1 MFIKNIF
8 NVKNYKG
15 LEDGFKVEFDEITY
29 IVGDNAKNKTTI
41 GSLPLWILTGYNIY
55 GSNKEQVA
63 NDSIITG
70 QNTIASMTIID
81 NQGSEHVITRC
92 KGKDNFV
99 MLDGIR
105 TTQEILTR
113 FYKDVHAFI
122 CSYYPNYFRSMDL
135 AKQRE
140 LLLRILPAVSSED
153 AFKLLEKEEQEIL
166 EHPIADI
173 KGFCKSKRDE
183 IKEITSELDKLAG
196 SKNML
201 INIAIQ
207 KEDNLKK
214 FEKQSE
220 LDNLEKEY
228 EKLIENTDNIVTLEE
243 IEKDINRL
251 DSKISNNIKIELQEL
266 QKRQKKELENL
277 DNVTSV
283 TSTCPTC
290 KQEIK
295 NENLIKALKITY
307 KKNINTIAEKIETLK
322 KDTQELI
329 DKRKEKIE
337 KYKVLKTP
345 QMQEKTKIRDEIKQK
360 IDILQKEKSEI
371 DLFNKE
377 VELKHNEIQ
386 NAKKQIEE
394 FDKLSKE
401 MSETIDKYNNQ
412 LKIATRLNL
421 LTIKEQMKE
430 ANGYLKNVTIEFSRL
445 NEETGEIMDVYEIK
459 YNGRIYEKL
468 SKSYKLRADI
478 EIATLINKITGIN
491 TPMFIDDVESITKI
505 DTTNNI
511 QTIMAIVIK
520 YNDLEVIYDYSEVLK
535 RERDSINK
543 KIEESSS
550 NLLQNAA

>member
-173 KGFCKSKRDE
+173 KGFCKSKRAE

-290 KQEIK
+290 KQELK

-307 KKNINTIAEKIETLK
+307 KKNINTIAEKIESLK
-322 KDTQELI
+322 KETQELI
-329 DKRKEKIE
+329 DRKKKQIE

-345 QMQEKTKIRDEIKQK
+345 QMQEKAKMRDEIKTK

-377 VELKHNEIQ
+377 VELKHNEIV
-386 NAKKQIEE
+386 NAKKKIEE
-394 FDKLSKE
+394 FDNLSKE
-401 MSETIDKYNNQ
+401 MTETIDRYNSQ

-421 LTIKEQMKE
+421 LIIQEQMKKV
-430 ANGYLKNVTIEFSRL
+430 NRYLKNVTIEFSSV
-445 NEETGEIMDVYEIK
+445 NEETGEIMDVYEVK
-459 YNGRIYEKL
+459 YKGRKYEKL

-478 EIATLINKITGIN
+478 EIATLINKVTGIN
-491 TPMFIDDVESITKI
+491 TPMFIDDVESITEI

-520 YNDLEVIYDYSEVLK
+520 FNDLEVLYDYSDVLT

-543 KIEESSS
+543 KIEESS

>member
-173 KGFCKSKRDE
+173 KGFCKSKRAE

-220 LDNLEKEY
+220 LDNVEKEY

-290 KQEIK
+290 KQELK

-307 KKNINTIAEKIETLK
+307 KKNINTIAEKIESLK
-322 KDTQELI
+322 KETQELI
-329 DKRKEKIE
+329 DRKKKQIE
-337 KYKVLKTP
+337 KYRVLKTP
-345 QMQEKTKIRDEIKQK
+345 QMQEKAKMRDEIKTK

-377 VELKHNEIQ
+377 VELKHNEIV
-386 NAKKQIEE
+386 NAKKKIEE
-394 FDKLSKE
+394 FDNLSKE
-401 MSETIDKYNNQ
+401 MTETIDRYNNQ

-421 LTIKEQMKE
+421 LIIQEQMKKV
-430 ANGYLKNVTIEFSRL
+430 NRYLKNVTIEFSSI
-445 NEETGEIMDVYEIK
+445 NEETGEIMDVYEVK
-459 YNGRIYEKL
+459 YKGRKYEKL

-478 EIATLINKITGIN
+478 EIATLINKVTGIN
-491 TPMFIDDVESITKI
+491 TPMFIDDVESITEI

-520 YNDLEVIYDYSEVLK
+520 FNDLEVLYDYSDVLT

-543 KIEESSS
+543 KIEESS

>member
-63 NDSIITG
+63 NDSNITG

-173 KGFCKSKRDE
+173 KGFCKSKRAE

-307 KKNINTIAEKIETLK
+307 KKNINTIAEKIESLK
-322 KDTQELI
+322 KETQELI
-329 DKRKEKIE
+329 DRKKKQIE

-345 QMQEKTKIRDEIKQK
+345 QMQEKAKMRDEIKTK

-377 VELKHNEIQ
+377 VELKHNEIV
-386 NAKKQIEE
+386 NAKKKIEE
-394 FDKLSKE
+394 FDNLSKE
-401 MSETIDKYNNQ
+401 MTETIDRYNSQ

-421 LTIKEQMKE
+421 LIIQEQMKKV
-430 ANGYLKNVTIEFSRL
+430 NRYLKNVTIEFSSV
-445 NEETGEIMDVYEIK
+445 NEETGEIMDVYEVK
-459 YNGRIYEKL
+459 YKGRKYEKL

-478 EIATLINKITGIN
+478 EIATLINKVTGIN
-491 TPMFIDDVESITKI
+491 TPMFIDDVESITEI

-520 YNDLEVIYDYSEVLK
+520 FNDLEVLYDYSDVLT

-543 KIEESSS
+543 KIEESS

>member
-55 GSNKEQVA
+55 GSNKEKVA
-63 NDSIITG
+63 NDSIIIG

-173 KGFCKSKRDE
+173 KGFCKSKRTE

-290 KQEIK
+290 KQELK

-307 KKNINTIAEKIETLK
+307 KKNINTIAEKIESLK
-322 KDTQELI
+322 KETQELI
-329 DKRKEKIE
+329 DRKKKQIE
-337 KYKVLKTP
+337 KYRFLKTP
-345 QMQEKTKIRDEIKQK
+345 QMQQKAKMRDEIKTK

-377 VELKHNEIQ
+377 VELKHNEIV
-386 NAKKQIEE
+386 NAKKKIEE
-394 FDKLSKE
+394 FDNLSKE
-401 MSETIDKYNNQ
+401 MTETIDRYNSQ

-421 LTIKEQMKE
+421 LIIQEQMKKV
-430 ANGYLKNVTIEFSRL
+430 NRYLKNVTIEFSSV
-445 NEETGEIMDVYEIK
+445 NEETGEIMDVYEVK
-459 YNGRIYEKL
+459 YKGRKYEKL

-478 EIATLINKITGIN
+478 EIATLINRVTGIN
-491 TPMFIDDVESITKI
+491 TPMFIDDVESITEI
-505 DTTNNI
+505 ETTNNI

-520 YNDLEVIYDYSEVLK
+520 FNDLEVLYDYSDVLT

-543 KIEESSS
+543 KIEESS

>member
-173 KGFCKSKRDE
+173 KGFCKSKRAE

-307 KKNINTIAEKIETLK
+307 KKNINTIAEKIESLK
-322 KDTQELI
+322 KETQELI
-329 DKRKEKIE
+329 DRKKKQIE
-337 KYKVLKTP
+337 KYRVLKTP
-345 QMQEKTKIRDEIKQK
+345 QMQEKAKMRDEIKTK

-377 VELKHNEIQ
+377 VELKHNEIV
-386 NAKKQIEE
+386 NTKKKIEE
-394 FDKLSKE
+394 FDNLSKE
-401 MSETIDKYNNQ
+401 MTETIDRYNSQ

-421 LTIKEQMKE
+421 LIIQEQMKKV
-430 ANGYLKNVTIEFSRL
+430 NRYLKNVTIEFSSV
-445 NEETGEIMDVYEIK
+445 NEETGEIMDVYEVK
-459 YNGRIYEKL
+459 YKGRKYEKL

-478 EIATLINKITGIN
+478 EIATLINRVTGIN
-491 TPMFIDDVESITKI
+491 TPMFIDDVESITEI
-505 DTTNNI
+505 ETTNNI

-520 YNDLEVIYDYSEVLK
+520 FNDLEVLYDYSDVLT

-543 KIEESSS
+543 KIEESS

>member
-1 MFIKNIF
+1 MFIKNVF
-8 NVKNYKG
+8 NVINYKG
-15 LEDGFKVEFDEITY
+15 LENGFKVDFDDITY

-63 NDSIITG
+63 NDSIITS
-70 QNTIASMTIID
+70 QNTVASMTIID
-81 NQGSEHVITRC
+81 NEGSEHVITRC

-105 TTQEILTR
+105 TSQEILTR

-140 LLLRILPAVSSED
+140 LLLRILPAISSED

-166 EHPIADI
+166 EQPIADI
-173 KGFCKSKRDE
+173 KGFCKSKRAE
-183 IKEITSELDKLAG
+183 IKALNSELDKIAG

-201 INIAIQ
+201 INTAIQ
-207 KEDNLKK
+207 KEENLKV
-214 FEKQSE
+214 FEKQKQ
-220 LDNLEKEY
+220 LDNLEEKY
-228 EKLIENTDNIVTLEE
+228 EKLIENTDNIVTIEE
-243 IEKDINRL
+243 IEKDINKL
-251 DSKISNNIKIELQEL
+251 DNKISNNIKIELCEL
-266 QKRQKKELENL
+266 QTRQKKELENL

-295 NENLIKALKITY
+295 NESLIKALKITY
-307 KKNINTIAEKIETLK
+307 KKNINTIAEKIESLK
-322 KDTQELI
+322 KETQELM
-329 DKRKEKIE
+329 DKKKNKIE

-360 IDILQKEKSEI
+360 IDILQKERSEI

-377 VELKHNEIQ
+377 VELKHNEIL

-394 FDKLSKE
+394 FDKLSKK

-412 LKIATRLNL
+412 SCHL
-421 LTIKEQMKE
+421 LH
-430 ANGYLKNVTIEFSRL
+430 
-445 NEETGEIMDVYEIK
+445 
-459 YNGRIYEKL
+459 
-468 SKSYKLRADI
+468 
-478 EIATLINKITGIN
+478 
-491 TPMFIDDVESITKI
+491 
-505 DTTNNI
+505 I
-511 QTIMAIVIK
+511 Q
-520 YNDLEVIYDYSEVLK
+520 NFF
-535 RERDSINK
+535 
-543 KIEESSS
+543 
-550 NLLQNAA
+550 

>member
-173 KGFCKSKRDE
+173 KGFCKSKRAE

-290 KQEIK
+290 KQELK

-307 KKNINTIAEKIETLK
+307 KKNINTIAEKIESLK
-322 KDTQELI
+322 KETQELI
-329 DKRKEKIE
+329 DRKKKQIE

-345 QMQEKTKIRDEIKQK
+345 QMQEKAKMRDEIKTK

-377 VELKHNEIQ
+377 VELKHNEIV
-386 NAKKQIEE
+386 NAKKKIEE
-394 FDKLSKE
+394 FDNLSKE
-401 MSETIDKYNNQ
+401 MTETIDRYNSQ

-421 LTIKEQMKE
+421 LIIQEQMKKV
-430 ANGYLKNVTIEFSRL
+430 NRYLKNVTIEFSSV
-445 NEETGEIMDVYEIK
+445 NEETGEIMDVYEVK
-459 YNGRIYEKL
+459 YKGRKYEKL

-478 EIATLINKITGIN
+478 EIATLINKVTGIN
-491 TPMFIDDVESITKI
+491 TPMFVDDVESITEI

-520 YNDLEVIYDYSEVLK
+520 FNDLEVLYDYSDVLT

-543 KIEESSS
+543 KIEESS

>member
-173 KGFCKSKRDE
+173 KGFCKSKRAE

-290 KQEIK
+290 KQELK

-307 KKNINTIAEKIETLK
+307 KKNINTIAEKIESLK
-322 KDTQELI
+322 KETQELI
-329 DKRKEKIE
+329 DRKKKQIE
-337 KYKVLKTP
+337 KYRFLKTP
-345 QMQEKTKIRDEIKQK
+345 QMQQKAKMRDEIKTK

-377 VELKHNEIQ
+377 VELKHNEIV
-386 NAKKQIEE
+386 NAKKKIEE
-394 FDKLSKE
+394 FDNLSKE
-401 MSETIDKYNNQ
+401 MTETIDRYNNQ

-421 LTIKEQMKE
+421 LIIQEQMKKV
-430 ANGYLKNVTIEFSRL
+430 NRYLKNVTIEFSSV
-445 NEETGEIMDVYEIK
+445 NEETGEIMDVYEVK
-459 YNGRIYEKL
+459 YKGRKYEKL

-478 EIATLINKITGIN
+478 EIATLINRVTGIN
-491 TPMFIDDVESITKI
+491 TPMFIDDVESITEI
-505 DTTNNI
+505 ETTNNI

-520 YNDLEVIYDYSEVLK
+520 FNDLEVLYDYSDVLT
-535 RERDSINK
+535 RERDSIIK
-543 KIEESSS
+543 KIEESS

>member
-63 NDSIITG
+63 NDSIIIG

-173 KGFCKSKRDE
+173 KGFCKSKRTE

-421 LTIKEQMKE
+421 LTIKEQMKK
-430 ANGYLKNVTIEFSRL
+430 ANGYLKNVTIEFSRV

-459 YNGRIYEKL
+459 YNGRMYEKL

>member
-173 KGFCKSKRDE
+173 KGFCKSKRTE

-290 KQEIK
+290 KQELK

-307 KKNINTIAEKIETLK
+307 KKNINTIAEKIESLK
-322 KDTQELI
+322 KETQELI
-329 DKRKEKIE
+329 DRKKKQIE
-337 KYKVLKTP
+337 KYRVLKTP
-345 QMQEKTKIRDEIKQK
+345 QMQEKAKMRDEIKTK

-377 VELKHNEIQ
+377 VELKHNEIV
-386 NAKKQIEE
+386 NAKKKIEE
-394 FDKLSKE
+394 FDNLSKE
-401 MSETIDKYNNQ
+401 MTETIDRYNSQ

-421 LTIKEQMKE
+421 LIIQEQMKKV
-430 ANGYLKNVTIEFSRL
+430 NRYLKNVTIEFSSV
-445 NEETGEIMDVYEIK
+445 NEETGEIMDVYEVK
-459 YNGRIYEKL
+459 YKGRKYEKL

-478 EIATLINKITGIN
+478 EIATLINKVTGIN
-491 TPMFIDDVESITKI
+491 TPMFVDDVESITEI
-505 DTTNNI
+505 ETTNNI

-520 YNDLEVIYDYSEVLK
+520 FNDLEVLYDYSDVLT

-543 KIEESSS
+543 KIEESS

>member
-1 MFIKNIF
+1 MFIKNVF
-8 NVKNYKG
+8 NVINYKG
-15 LEDGFKVEFDEITY
+15 LENGFKVDFDDITY

-63 NDSIITG
+63 NDSIITS
-70 QNTIASMTIID
+70 QNTVASMTIID
-81 NQGSEHVITRC
+81 NEGSEHVITRC

-105 TTQEILTR
+105 TSQEILTR

-140 LLLRILPAVSSED
+140 LLLRILPAISSED

-166 EHPIADI
+166 EEPVADI
-173 KGFCKSKRDE
+173 KGFCKAKRAE
-183 IKEITSELDKLAG
+183 IKEITSELDKIAG

-207 KEDNLKK
+207 KEENLKT
-214 FEKQSE
+214 FDKQNE
-220 LDNLEKEY
+220 LDNLERKY
-228 EKLIENTDNIVTLEE
+228 KKLIENTDNIVTIEE
-243 IEKDINRL
+243 IEKDINKL
-251 DSKISNNIKIELQEL
+251 DNKISNNIKIELQEL
-266 QKRQKKELENL
+266 QTRQKKELENF
-277 DNVTSV
+277 DNVASV

-307 KKNINTIAEKIETLK
+307 KKNINIIAEKIETLK

-329 DKRKEKIE
+329 DKRKGKIE

-421 LTIKEQMKE
+421 LMIKEQMKE
-430 ANGYLKNVTIEFSRL
+430 ANGYLKNVTIEFSRV

-459 YNGRIYEKL
+459 YNGRTYEKL

-478 EIATLINKITGIN
+478 EIATLINKVTGIN

-543 KIEESSS
+543 KIEESSN

>member
-173 KGFCKSKRDE
+173 KGFCKSKRAE

-307 KKNINTIAEKIETLK
+307 KKNINTIAEKIESLK
-322 KDTQELI
+322 KETQELI
-329 DKRKEKIE
+329 DRKKQQIE
-337 KYKVLKTP
+337 KYRVLKTP
-345 QMQEKTKIRDEIKQK
+345 QMQEKAKMRDEIKTK

-377 VELKHNEIQ
+377 VELKHNEIV
-386 NAKKQIEE
+386 NAKKKIEE
-394 FDKLSKE
+394 FDNLSKE
-401 MSETIDKYNNQ
+401 MAETIDRYNSQ

-421 LTIKEQMKE
+421 LIIKEQMKKV
-430 ANGYLKNVTIEFSRL
+430 NRYLKNVTIEFSSV
-445 NEETGEIMDVYEIK
+445 NEETGEIMDVYEVK
-459 YNGRIYEKL
+459 YKGRKYEKL

-478 EIATLINKITGIN
+478 EIATLINKVTGIN
-491 TPMFIDDVESITKI
+491 TPMFIDDVESITEI

-520 YNDLEVIYDYSEVLK
+520 FNDLEVLYDYSDVLT
-535 RERDSINK
+535 RERDSIIK
-543 KIEESSS
+543 KIEESS

>member
-63 NDSIITG
+63 NDSNITG

-173 KGFCKSKRDE
+173 KGFCKSKRTE

-307 KKNINTIAEKIETLK
+307 KKNINTIAEKIEFLK
-322 KDTQELI
+322 KETQELI
-329 DKRKEKIE
+329 DRKKQQIE
-337 KYKVLKTP
+337 KYRVLKTP
-345 QMQEKTKIRDEIKQK
+345 QMQEKAKMRDEIKTK

-377 VELKHNEIQ
+377 VELKHNEIV
-386 NAKKQIEE
+386 NAKKKIEE
-394 FDKLSKE
+394 FDNLSKE
-401 MSETIDKYNNQ
+401 MAETIDRYNSQ

-421 LTIKEQMKE
+421 LIIQEQMKKV
-430 ANGYLKNVTIEFSRL
+430 NRYLKNVTIEFSSV
-445 NEETGEIMDVYEIK
+445 NEETGEIMDVYEVK
-459 YNGRIYEKL
+459 YKGRKYEKL

-478 EIATLINKITGIN
+478 EIATLINKVTGIN
-491 TPMFIDDVESITKI
+491 TPMFIDDVESITEI

-520 YNDLEVIYDYSEVLK
+520 FNDLEVLYDYSDVLT

-543 KIEESSS
+543 KIEESS

>member
-173 KGFCKSKRDE
+173 KGFCKSKRAE

-307 KKNINTIAEKIETLK
+307 KKNINTIAEKIESLK
-322 KDTQELI
+322 KETQELI
-329 DKRKEKIE
+329 DRKKKQIE
-337 KYKVLKTP
+337 KYRVLKTP
-345 QMQEKTKIRDEIKQK
+345 QMQEKAKMRDEIKTK

-377 VELKHNEIQ
+377 VELKHNEIV
-386 NAKKQIEE
+386 NAKKKIEE
-394 FDKLSKE
+394 FDNLSKE
-401 MSETIDKYNNQ
+401 MTETIDRYNSQ

-421 LTIKEQMKE
+421 LIIQEQMKKV
-430 ANGYLKNVTIEFSRL
+430 NRYLKNVTIEFSSV
-445 NEETGEIMDVYEIK
+445 NEETGEIMDVYEVK
-459 YNGRIYEKL
+459 YKGRKYEKL

-478 EIATLINKITGIN
+478 EIATLINKVTGIN
-491 TPMFIDDVESITKI
+491 TPMFIDDVESITEI

-520 YNDLEVIYDYSEVLK
+520 FNDLEVLYDYSDVLT
-535 RERDSINK
+535 RERDSIIK
-543 KIEESSS
+543 KIEESS

>member
-173 KGFCKSKRDE
+173 KGFCKSKRAE

-307 KKNINTIAEKIETLK
+307 KKNINTIAEKIESLK
-322 KDTQELI
+322 KETQELI
-329 DKRKEKIE
+329 DRKKKQIE
-337 KYKVLKTP
+337 KYRVLKTP
-345 QMQEKTKIRDEIKQK
+345 QMQEKAKMRDEIKTK

-377 VELKHNEIQ
+377 VELKHNEIV
-386 NAKKQIEE
+386 NAKKKIEE
-394 FDKLSKE
+394 FDNLSKE
-401 MSETIDKYNNQ
+401 MTVTIDRYNNQ

-421 LTIKEQMKE
+421 LIIQEQMKKV
-430 ANGYLKNVTIEFSRL
+430 NRYLKNVTIEFSSV
-445 NEETGEIMDVYEIK
+445 NEETGEIMDVYEVK
-459 YNGRIYEKL
+459 YKGRKYEKL

-478 EIATLINKITGIN
+478 EIATLINKVTGIN
-491 TPMFIDDVESITKI
+491 TLMFIDDVESITEI

-520 YNDLEVIYDYSEVLK
+520 FNDLEVLYDYSDVLT
-535 RERDSINK
+535 RERDSIIK
-543 KIEESSS
+543 KIEESS

>member
-1 MFIKNIF
+1 MFIKNVF
-8 NVKNYKG
+8 NVINYKG
-15 LEDGFKVEFDEITY
+15 LENGFKVEFDEITY

>member
-173 KGFCKSKRDE
+173 KGFCKSKRAE

-228 EKLIENTDNIVTLEE
+228 EKLIENTDNILTLEE

-307 KKNINTIAEKIETLK
+307 KKNINTIAGKIEFLK
-322 KDTQELI
+322 KETQELI
-329 DKRKEKIE
+329 DRKKQQIE
-337 KYKVLKTP
+337 KYRVLKTP
-345 QMQEKTKIRDEIKQK
+345 QMQEKAKMRDEIKTK

-377 VELKHNEIQ
+377 VELKHNEIV
-386 NAKKQIEE
+386 NAKKKIEE
-394 FDKLSKE
+394 FDNLSKE
-401 MSETIDKYNNQ
+401 MAETIDRYNSQ

-421 LTIKEQMKE
+421 LIIKEQMKKV
-430 ANGYLKNVTIEFSRL
+430 NRYLKNVTIEFSSV
-445 NEETGEIMDVYEIK
+445 NEETGEIMDVYEVK
-459 YNGRIYEKL
+459 YKGRKYEKL

-478 EIATLINKITGIN
+478 EIATLINKVTGIN
-491 TPMFIDDVESITKI
+491 TPMFIDDVESITEI

-520 YNDLEVIYDYSEVLK
+520 FNDLEVLYDYSDVLT

-543 KIEESSS
+543 KIEESS

>member
-173 KGFCKSKRDE
+173 KGFCKSKRAE

-290 KQEIK
+290 KQELK

-307 KKNINTIAEKIETLK
+307 KKNINTIAEKIESLK
-322 KDTQELI
+322 KETQELI
-329 DKRKEKIE
+329 DRKKKQIE
-337 KYKVLKTP
+337 KYRVLKTP
-345 QMQEKTKIRDEIKQK
+345 QMQEKAKMRDEIKTK

-377 VELKHNEIQ
+377 VELKHNEIV
-386 NAKKQIEE
+386 NAKKKIEE
-394 FDKLSKE
+394 FDNLSKE
-401 MSETIDKYNNQ
+401 MTETIDRYNSQ

-421 LTIKEQMKE
+421 LIIQEQMKKV
-430 ANGYLKNVTIEFSRL
+430 NRYLKNVTIEFSSV
-445 NEETGEIMDVYEIK
+445 NEETGEIMDVYEVK
-459 YNGRIYEKL
+459 YKGRKYEKL

-478 EIATLINKITGIN
+478 EIATLINKVTGIN
-491 TPMFIDDVESITKI
+491 TPMFIDDVESITEI

-520 YNDLEVIYDYSEVLK
+520 FNDLEVLYDYSDVLT

-543 KIEESSS
+543 KIEESS

>member
-173 KGFCKSKRDE
+173 KGFCKSKRAE

-307 KKNINTIAEKIETLK
+307 KKNINTIAEKIEFLK
-322 KDTQELI
+322 KETQELI
-329 DKRKEKIE
+329 DRKKQQIE
-337 KYKVLKTP
+337 KYRVLKTP
-345 QMQEKTKIRDEIKQK
+345 QMQEKAKMRDEIKTK

-377 VELKHNEIQ
+377 VELKHNEIV
-386 NAKKQIEE
+386 NAKKKIEE
-394 FDKLSKE
+394 FDNLSKE
-401 MSETIDKYNNQ
+401 MTETIDRYNSQ

-421 LTIKEQMKE
+421 LIIQEQMKKV
-430 ANGYLKNVTIEFSRL
+430 NRYLKNVTIEFSSV
-445 NEETGEIMDVYEIK
+445 NEETGEIMDVYEVK
-459 YNGRIYEKL
+459 YKGRKYEKL
-468 SKSYKLRADI
+468 SKSYKLRADM
-478 EIATLINKITGIN
+478 EIATLINKVTGIN
-491 TPMFIDDVESITKI
+491 TPMFIDDVESITEI

-520 YNDLEVIYDYSEVLK
+520 FNDLEVLYDYSDVLT

-543 KIEESSS
+543 KIEESS

>member
-173 KGFCKSKRDE
+173 KGFCKSKRAE

-290 KQEIK
+290 KQELK

-307 KKNINTIAEKIETLK
+307 KKNINTIAEKIESLK
-322 KDTQELI
+322 KETQELI
-329 DKRKEKIE
+329 DRKKQQIE
-337 KYKVLKTP
+337 KYRVLKTP
-345 QMQEKTKIRDEIKQK
+345 QMQEKAKMRDEIKTK

-377 VELKHNEIQ
+377 VELKHNEIV
-386 NAKKQIEE
+386 NAKKKIEE
-394 FDKLSKE
+394 FDNLSKE
-401 MSETIDKYNNQ
+401 MAETIDRYNSQ

-421 LTIKEQMKE
+421 LIIQEQMKKV
-430 ANGYLKNVTIEFSRL
+430 NRYLKNVTIEFSSV
-445 NEETGEIMDVYEIK
+445 NEETGEIMDVYEVK
-459 YNGRIYEKL
+459 YKGRKYEKL

-478 EIATLINKITGIN
+478 EIATLINKVTGIN
-491 TPMFIDDVESITKI
+491 TPMFVDDVESITEI

-520 YNDLEVIYDYSEVLK
+520 FNDLEVLYDYSDVLT

-543 KIEESSS
+543 KIEESS

>member
-1 MFIKNIF
+1 MYIKNIF

-15 LEDGFKVEFDEITY
+15 LNDGFKVQFEDITY
-29 IVGDNAKNKTTI
+29 IIGDNAKNKTTI
-41 GSLPLWILTGYNIY
+41 GALPLWILTGYSLT

-63 NDSIITG
+63 NDTIMTS
-70 QNTIASMTIID
+70 QNTTASMTIID
-81 NQGSEHVITRC
+81 NSGSEHTITRC

-166 EHPIADI
+166 EEKVIDI
-173 KGFCKSKRDE
+173 KGFCKARRAE
-183 IKEITSELDKLAG
+183 IKELNSELDKISG

-201 INIAIQ
+201 IDIAIQ
-207 KEDNLKK
+207 KEENKK
-214 FEKQSE
+214 SFENQKE
-220 LDNLEKEY
+220 LDALEQEY

-243 IEKDINRL
+243 LEKDIKKL
-251 DSKISNNIKIELQEL
+251 DNKITTNIKVELQEL
-266 QKRQKKELENL
+266 QAKQKKQLENL
-277 DNVTSV
+277 DNVASV

-295 NENLIKALKITY
+295 NENLIKALKIGY
-307 KKNINTIAEKIETLK
+307 KKDINSLAEKIESLK
-322 KDTQELI
+322 VETQELI
-329 DKRKEKIE
+329 DKKKKQIEQYKIM
-337 KYKVLKTP
+337 KTP
-345 QMQEKTKIRDEIKQK
+345 EMQEKSKRRDNLKAK

-377 VELKHNEIQ
+377 VELKHNEII
-386 NAKKQIEE
+386 NAKKKLEE
-394 FDKLSKE
+394 LEKLS
-401 MSETIDKYNNQ
+401 SEITDTIDKYNKQ
-412 LKIATRLNL
+412 LKIVTRLNL
-421 LTIKEQMKE
+421 LIIQEQMKSVKD
-430 ANGYLKNVTIEFSRL
+430 YLKDVTIEFSSVD
-445 NEETGEIMDVYEIK
+445 EETGEIIDVYEIK
-459 YNGRIYEKL
+459 YKGRKYEKL

-478 EIATLINKITGIN
+478 EIATLINRVTGIN
-491 TPMFIDDVESITKI
+491 TPMFIDDVESITQI
-505 DTTNNI
+505 NTELELQMI
-511 QTIMAIVIK
+511 LAIVVK
-520 YNDLEVIYDYSEVLK
+520 YNDLEILYNYSDVLF

-543 KIEESSS
+543 KIEESS
-550 NLLQNAA
+550 NLLQRAA

>member
-173 KGFCKSKRDE
+173 KGFCKSKRAE

-307 KKNINTIAEKIETLK
+307 KKNINTIAEKIESLK
-322 KDTQELI
+322 KETQELI
-329 DKRKEKIE
+329 DRKKKQIE
-337 KYKVLKTP
+337 KYRVLKTP
-345 QMQEKTKIRDEIKQK
+345 QMQEKAKMRDEIKTK

-377 VELKHNEIQ
+377 VELKHNEIV
-386 NAKKQIEE
+386 NAKKKIEE
-394 FDKLSKE
+394 FDNLSKE
-401 MSETIDKYNNQ
+401 MTETIDRYNSQ

-421 LTIKEQMKE
+421 LIIQEQMKKV
-430 ANGYLKNVTIEFSRL
+430 NRYLKNVTIEFSSV
-445 NEETGEIMDVYEIK
+445 NEETGEIMDVYEVK
-459 YNGRIYEKL
+459 YKGRKYEKL

-478 EIATLINKITGIN
+478 EIATLINRVTGIN
-491 TPMFIDDVESITKI
+491 TPMFIDDVESITEI

-520 YNDLEVIYDYSEVLK
+520 FNDLEVLYDYSDVLT

-543 KIEESSS
+543 KIEESS

>member
-173 KGFCKSKRDE
+173 KGFCKSKRTE

-290 KQEIK
+290 KQELK

-307 KKNINTIAEKIETLK
+307 KKNINTIAEKIESLK
-322 KDTQELI
+322 KETQELI
-329 DKRKEKIE
+329 DRKKKQIE
-337 KYKVLKTP
+337 KYRVLKTP
-345 QMQEKTKIRDEIKQK
+345 QMQEKAKMRDEIKTK

-377 VELKHNEIQ
+377 VELKHNEIV
-386 NAKKQIEE
+386 NAKKKIEE
-394 FDKLSKE
+394 FNNLSKE
-401 MSETIDKYNNQ
+401 MTETIDRYNSQ

-421 LTIKEQMKE
+421 LIIQEQMKKV
-430 ANGYLKNVTIEFSRL
+430 NRYLKNVTIEFSSV
-445 NEETGEIMDVYEIK
+445 NEETGEIMDVYEVK
-459 YNGRIYEKL
+459 YKGRKYEKL
-468 SKSYKLRADI
+468 SKSYKLRADM
-478 EIATLINKITGIN
+478 EIATLINKVTGIN
-491 TPMFIDDVESITKI
+491 TPMFIDDVESITEI

-520 YNDLEVIYDYSEVLK
+520 FNDLEVLYDYSDVLT

-543 KIEESSS
+543 KIEESS

>member
-421 LTIKEQMKE
+421 LTIKEQMKK
-430 ANGYLKNVTIEFSRL
+430 ANGYLKNVTIEFSRV

>member
-63 NDSIITG
+63 NDSIIIG

-173 KGFCKSKRDE
+173 KGFCKSKRAE

-220 LDNLEKEY
+220 LDNVEKEY

-290 KQEIK
+290 KQELK

-307 KKNINTIAEKIETLK
+307 KKNINTIAEKIESLK
-322 KDTQELI
+322 KETQELI
-329 DKRKEKIE
+329 DRKKKQIE
-337 KYKVLKTP
+337 KYRVLKTP
-345 QMQEKTKIRDEIKQK
+345 QMQEKAKMRDEIKTK

-377 VELKHNEIQ
+377 VELKHNEIV
-386 NAKKQIEE
+386 NAKKKIEE
-394 FDKLSKE
+394 FNNLSKE
-401 MSETIDKYNNQ
+401 MTETIDRYNSQ

-421 LTIKEQMKE
+421 LIIQEQMKKV
-430 ANGYLKNVTIEFSRL
+430 NRYLKNVTIEFSSV
-445 NEETGEIMDVYEIK
+445 NEETGEIMDVYEVK
-459 YNGRIYEKL
+459 YKGRKYEKL

-478 EIATLINKITGIN
+478 EIATLINKVTGIN
-491 TPMFIDDVESITKI
+491 TLMFIDDVESITEI

-520 YNDLEVIYDYSEVLK
+520 FNDLEVLYDYSDVLT
-535 RERDSINK
+535 RERDSIIK
-543 KIEESSS
+543 KIEESS

>member
-173 KGFCKSKRDE
+173 KGFCKSKRAE

-307 KKNINTIAEKIETLK
+307 KKNINTIAEKIESLK
-322 KDTQELI
+322 KETQELI
-329 DKRKEKIE
+329 DRKKKQIE
-337 KYKVLKTP
+337 KYRVLKTP
-345 QMQEKTKIRDEIKQK
+345 QMQEKAKMRDEIKTK
-360 IDILQKEKSEI
+360 IDIFQKEKSEI

-377 VELKHNEIQ
+377 VELKHNEIV
-386 NAKKQIEE
+386 NAKKKIEE
-394 FDKLSKE
+394 FDNLSKE
-401 MSETIDKYNNQ
+401 MTETIDRYNNQ

-421 LTIKEQMKE
+421 LIIQEQMKKV
-430 ANGYLKNVTIEFSRL
+430 NRYLKNVTIEFSSV
-445 NEETGEIMDVYEIK
+445 NEETGEIMDVYEVK
-459 YNGRIYEKL
+459 YKGRKYEKL

-478 EIATLINKITGIN
+478 EIATLINRVTGIN
-491 TPMFIDDVESITKI
+491 TPMFIDDVESITEI
-505 DTTNNI
+505 ETTNNI

-520 YNDLEVIYDYSEVLK
+520 FNDLEVLYDYSDVLT
-535 RERDSINK
+535 RERDSIIK
-543 KIEESSS
+543 KIEESS

>member
-63 NDSIITG
+63 NDSNITG

-81 NQGSEHVITRC
+81 SQGSEHVITRC

-173 KGFCKSKRDE
+173 KGFCKSKRAE

-307 KKNINTIAEKIETLK
+307 KKNINTIAEKIESLK
-322 KDTQELI
+322 KETQELI
-329 DKRKEKIE
+329 DRKKKQIE
-337 KYKVLKTP
+337 KYRVLKTP
-345 QMQEKTKIRDEIKQK
+345 QMQEKAKMRDEIKTK

-377 VELKHNEIQ
+377 VELKHNEIV
-386 NAKKQIEE
+386 NAKKKIEE
-394 FDKLSKE
+394 FDNLSKE
-401 MSETIDKYNNQ
+401 MTETIDRYNSQ

-421 LTIKEQMKE
+421 LIIQEQMKKV
-430 ANGYLKNVTIEFSRL
+430 NRYLKNVTIEFSSV
-445 NEETGEIMDVYEIK
+445 NEETGEIMDVYEVK
-459 YNGRIYEKL
+459 YKGRKYEKL

-478 EIATLINKITGIN
+478 EIATLINKVTGIN
-491 TPMFIDDVESITKI
+491 TPMFIDDVESITEI

-520 YNDLEVIYDYSEVLK
+520 FNDLEVLYDYSDVLT

-543 KIEESSS
+543 KIEESS

>member
-55 GSNKEQVA
+55 GSNKEQVS
-63 NDSIITG
+63 NDSIIIG

-173 KGFCKSKRDE
+173 KGFCKSKRAE

-307 KKNINTIAEKIETLK
+307 KKNINTIAEKIESLK
-322 KDTQELI
+322 KETQELI
-329 DKRKEKIE
+329 DRKKKQIE
-337 KYKVLKTP
+337 KYRVLKTP
-345 QMQEKTKIRDEIKQK
+345 QMQEKAKMRDEIKTK

-377 VELKHNEIQ
+377 VELKHNEIV
-386 NAKKQIEE
+386 NAKKKIEE
-394 FDKLSKE
+394 FDNLSKE
-401 MSETIDKYNNQ
+401 MTETIDRYNSQ

-421 LTIKEQMKE
+421 LIIQQQMKKV
-430 ANGYLKNVTIEFSRL
+430 NRYLKNVTIEFSSV
-445 NEETGEIMDVYEIK
+445 NEETGEIMDVYEVK
-459 YNGRIYEKL
+459 YKGRKYEKL

-478 EIATLINKITGIN
+478 EIATLINRVTGIN
-491 TPMFIDDVESITKI
+491 TPMFIDDVESITEI
-505 DTTNNI
+505 ETTNNI

-520 YNDLEVIYDYSEVLK
+520 FNDLEVLYDYSDVLT

-543 KIEESSS
+543 KIEESS

>member
-15 LEDGFKVEFDEITY
+15 LEDGFKVEFDESTY

-173 KGFCKSKRDE
+173 KGFCKSKRAE

-307 KKNINTIAEKIETLK
+307 KKNINTIAEKIESLK
-322 KDTQELI
+322 KETQELI
-329 DKRKEKIE
+329 DRKKKQIE
-337 KYKVLKTP
+337 KYRVLKTP
-345 QMQEKTKIRDEIKQK
+345 QMQEKAKMRDEIKTK
-360 IDILQKEKSEI
+360 IDIFQKEKSEI

-377 VELKHNEIQ
+377 VELKHNEIV
-386 NAKKQIEE
+386 NAKKKIEE
-394 FDKLSKE
+394 FDNLSKE
-401 MSETIDKYNNQ
+401 MTETIDRYNSQ

-421 LTIKEQMKE
+421 LIIQQQMKKV
-430 ANGYLKNVTIEFSRL
+430 NRYLKNVTIEFSSV
-445 NEETGEIMDVYEIK
+445 NEETGEIMDVYEVK
-459 YNGRIYEKL
+459 YKGRKYEKL

-478 EIATLINKITGIN
+478 EIATLINRVTGIN
-491 TPMFIDDVESITKI
+491 TPMFIDDVESITEI
-505 DTTNNI
+505 ETTNNI

-520 YNDLEVIYDYSEVLK
+520 FNDLEVLYDYSDVLT
-535 RERDSINK
+535 RERDSIIK
-543 KIEESSS
+543 KIEESS

>member
-63 NDSIITG
+63 NDSIIIG

-173 KGFCKSKRDE
+173 KGFCKSKRAE

-220 LDNLEKEY
+220 LENLEKEY

-307 KKNINTIAEKIETLK
+307 KKNINTIAEKIESLK
-322 KDTQELI
+322 KETQELI
-329 DKRKEKIE
+329 DRKKKQIE
-337 KYKVLKTP
+337 KYRVLKTP
-345 QMQEKTKIRDEIKQK
+345 QMQEKAKMRDEIKTK

-377 VELKHNEIQ
+377 VELKHNEIV
-386 NAKKQIEE
+386 NAKKKIEE
-394 FDKLSKE
+394 FDNLSKE
-401 MSETIDKYNNQ
+401 MTETIDRYNNQ

-421 LTIKEQMKE
+421 LIIQEQMKKV
-430 ANGYLKNVTIEFSRL
+430 NRYLKNVTIEFSSV
-445 NEETGEIMDVYEIK
+445 NEETGEIMDVYEVK
-459 YNGRIYEKL
+459 YKGRKYEKL

-478 EIATLINKITGIN
+478 EIATLINKVTGIN
-491 TPMFIDDVESITKI
+491 TPMFIDDVESITEI

-520 YNDLEVIYDYSEVLK
+520 FNDLEVLYDYSDVLT

-543 KIEESSS
+543 KIEESS

>member
-1 MFIKNIF
+1 MFIKNVF
-8 NVKNYKG
+8 NVINYKG
-15 LEDGFKVEFDEITY
+15 LENGFKVDFDDITY

-63 NDSIITG
+63 NDSIITS
-70 QNTIASMTIID
+70 QNTVASMTIID
-81 NQGSEHVITRC
+81 NEGSEHVITRC

-105 TTQEILTR
+105 TSQEILTR

-140 LLLRILPAVSSED
+140 LLLRILPAISSED

-166 EHPIADI
+166 EEPVADI
-173 KGFCKSKRDE
+173 KGFLKEKRAE
-183 IKEITSELDKLAG
+183 IKEITSELDKIAG

-207 KEDNLKK
+207 KEENLKT
-214 FEKQSE
+214 FDKQNE
-220 LDNLEKEY
+220 LDNLERKY
-228 EKLIENTDNIVTLEE
+228 EKLIENTDNIVTIEE
-243 IEKDINRL
+243 IEKDINKL
-251 DSKISNNIKIELQEL
+251 DNKISNNIKIELQEL
-266 QKRQKKELENL
+266 QTRQKKELENF
-277 DNVTSV
+277 DNIASV

-307 KKNINTIAEKIETLK
+307 KKNINIIAEKIETLK

-421 LTIKEQMKE
+421 LTIKEQMKK
-430 ANGYLKNVTIEFSRL
+430 ANGYLKNVTIEFSRV

-459 YNGRIYEKL
+459 YNGRMYEKL

-543 KIEESSS
+543 KMEESSS

>member
-173 KGFCKSKRDE
+173 KGFCKSKRAE

-290 KQEIK
+290 KQELK

-307 KKNINTIAEKIETLK
+307 KKNINTIAEKIESLK
-322 KDTQELI
+322 KETQELI
-329 DKRKEKIE
+329 DRKKKQIE
-337 KYKVLKTP
+337 KYRVLKTP
-345 QMQEKTKIRDEIKQK
+345 QMQEKAKMRDEIKTK

-377 VELKHNEIQ
+377 VELKHNEIV
-386 NAKKQIEE
+386 NAKKKIEE
-394 FDKLSKE
+394 FDNLSKE
-401 MSETIDKYNNQ
+401 MTETIDRYNNQ

-421 LTIKEQMKE
+421 LIIQEQMKKV
-430 ANGYLKNVTIEFSRL
+430 NRYLKNVTIEFSSV
-445 NEETGEIMDVYEIK
+445 NEETGEIMDVYEVK
-459 YNGRIYEKL
+459 YKGRKYEKL

-478 EIATLINKITGIN
+478 EIATLINKVTGIN
-491 TPMFIDDVESITKI
+491 TPMFIDDVESITEI

-511 QTIMAIVIK
+511 QTIMAMVIK
-520 YNDLEVIYDYSEVLK
+520 FNDLEVLYDYSDVLT
-535 RERDSINK
+535 RERDSIIK
-543 KIEESSS
+543 KIEESS

>member
-173 KGFCKSKRDE
+173 KGFCKSKRAE

-307 KKNINTIAEKIETLK
+307 KKNINTIAEKIESLK
-322 KDTQELI
+322 KETQELI
-329 DKRKEKIE
+329 DRKKKQIE
-337 KYKVLKTP
+337 KYRVLKTP
-345 QMQEKTKIRDEIKQK
+345 QMQEKAKMRDEIKTK

-377 VELKHNEIQ
+377 VELKHNEIV
-386 NAKKQIEE
+386 NAKKKIEE
-394 FDKLSKE
+394 FDNLSKE
-401 MSETIDKYNNQ
+401 MTETIDRYNSQ

-421 LTIKEQMKE
+421 LIIQQQMKKV
-430 ANGYLKNVTIEFSRL
+430 NRYLKNVTIEFSSV
-445 NEETGEIMDVYEIK
+445 NEETGEIMDVYEVK
-459 YNGRIYEKL
+459 YKGRKYEKL

-478 EIATLINKITGIN
+478 EIATLINRVTGIN
-491 TPMFIDDVESITKI
+491 TPMFIDDVESITEI
-505 DTTNNI
+505 ETTNNI

-520 YNDLEVIYDYSEVLK
+520 FNDLEVLYDYSDVLT

-543 KIEESSS
+543 KIEESS

>member
-430 ANGYLKNVTIEFSRL
+430 AKGYLKNVTIEFSRV
-445 NEETGEIMDVYEIK
+445 NEETGEIIDVYEIK